1 MEINTNQGNPYDL
14 KPVVLTAASLHA
26 LSRSVSFLAAC
37 LINLSRNLACQ
48 SLNLTSAYQN
58 TSKTTPH
65 GCSHEIQN
73 GAVRFSG
80 RTMEMPTR
88 KCRKC

>member
-48 SLNLTSAYQN
+48 SLNLTSAY
-58 TSKTTPH
+58 
-65 GCSHEIQN
+65 
-73 GAVRFSG
+73 
-80 RTMEMPTR
+80 
-88 KCRKC
+88 